1 MNQLEKLNRKLLFDL
16 ANLNFST
23 AAGSSSSKKSSGN
36 TFSFSDWFM
45 LKLNLKPPLFSLSQV
60 VLELLDVWG
69 SKCLFKN
76 IDFSQPFG
84 LARTFESEIF

>member
-1 MNQLEKLNRKLLFDL
+1 MFDL

-23 AAGSSSSKKSSGN
+23 AAGSSSSKTSSGN

-45 LKLNLKPPLFSLSQV
+45 LKLNLKPPPLFSLSQV

-84 LARTFESEIF
+84 LARTFVSEILDSILK